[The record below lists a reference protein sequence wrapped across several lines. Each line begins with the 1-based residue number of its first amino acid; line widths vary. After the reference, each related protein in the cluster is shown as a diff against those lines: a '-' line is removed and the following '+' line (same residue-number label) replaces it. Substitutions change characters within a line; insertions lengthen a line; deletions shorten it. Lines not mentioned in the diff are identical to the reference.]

1 MIGMRM
7 RVGESAPTRHESTS
21 TIITQVHPRSD
32 TQHLTARRPYTYTCS
47 SARRPYTYTC
57 SSARRPYTYTCS
69 SALSTRRSH
78 HARVRCSSRVQHTA
92 ALSHPRVRRN
102 VTVASCGSRGDRP
115 LAVRALM

>member
-1 MIGMRM
+1 MIGMRI
-7 RVGESAPTRHESTS
+7 RVCESAPTRHESTS

-32 TQHLTARRPYTYTCS
+32 TQHLT
-47 SARRPYTYTC
+47 ARRPYTYTC

-92 ALSHPRVRRN
+92 ALSHPRVRRG